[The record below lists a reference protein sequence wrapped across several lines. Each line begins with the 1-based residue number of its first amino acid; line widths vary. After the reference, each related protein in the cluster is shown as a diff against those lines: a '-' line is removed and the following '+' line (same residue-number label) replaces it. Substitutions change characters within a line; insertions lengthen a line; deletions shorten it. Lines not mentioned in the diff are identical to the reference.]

1 MTKTAEV
8 KQFTG
13 LAELV
18 KLVQAGNEVVL
29 TKGNK
34 PVAKIISATE
44 MKIIAGAPLRIQS
57 LKGHRVLTPKISQ
70 SEIADEMF
78 EKQAVEESEAAF
90 RRAIELA
97 GGESKKR
104 FTKKDERDLLRMIH
118 EDRKKHRSS

>member
-34 PVAKIISATE
+34 PVAKIISTN
-44 MKIIAGAPLRIQS
+44 
-57 LKGHRVLTPKISQ
+57 ISQ
-70 SEIADEMF
+70 SNVLDEM
-78 EKQAVEESEAAF
+78 KS
-90 RRAIELA
+90 A
-97 GGESKKR
+97 GWPPTRK
-104 FTKKDERDLLRMIH
+104 FTKKDEQELLREIH
-118 EDRKKHRSS
+118 EDRKKHRGA

>member
-34 PVAKIISATE
+34 PVAKIISAT
-44 MKIIAGAPLRIQS
+44 
-57 LKGHRVLTPKISQ
+57 VSQ
-70 SEIADEMF
+70 SIED
-78 EKQAVEESEAAF
+78 SEAEF
-90 RRAIELA
+90 HRAVELA
-97 GGESKKR
+97 GGEPKKR
-104 FTKKDERDLLRMIH
+104 FTKKDESMVNRIIKEYRATKNNGH
-118 EDRKKHRSS
+118 S